1 MQTLVGA
8 AGEALGITEDPL
20 ATLVGSRI
28 DEATSEDLEVENWA
42 LIMEIC
48 DIINNTEDG
57 PHHAVKAIRRKLQQ
71 CMGKNSKTALYTLTI
86 LETSVKNCRKSF
98 HILICQK
105 EFVSELVNLECPQAI
120 KEQVLSMIQ
129 SWSQAFSADPEL
141 SGVSEIYYD
150 LKMKGTVFPQPSTQD
165 QILVTHSPCHS
176 QSSPAH
182 PNNHSSVVP
191 LHGPV
196 PHIGHNDNG
205 LMKRMAKE
213 RKSTT
218 ANGKLTEDQVRKLK
232 QDLEITQGN
241 LDIFNELLTELR
253 PGEEHPED
261 KKLLDEV
268 STTCSEMQSRI
279 LELIG
284 VVENRELTSIL
295 LDVNDNMN
303 NQLLR
308 FERYNNNING
318 KAAATGATGATWATG
333 ETGTTWSTGATGA
346 TGATGGLSTEEIL
359 LEVPLEPEPQKESAK
374 LIEKTNKMEYEEIDL
389 WGKEETLEPKV
400 DVKFDEKPLENI
412 KHESLDKPT

>member
-1 MQTLVGA
+1 MGA

-28 DEATSEDLEVENWA
+28 DEASREDLKVENWA

-48 DIINNTEDG
+48 DIINTTEEG
-57 PHHAVKAIRRKLQQ
+57 PQHAVKAIRRKLQQ
-71 CMGKNSKTALYTLTI
+71 SMGKNSNTALYTLTI
-86 LETSVKNCRKSF
+86 LETAVKNCRKSF

-105 EFVSELVNLECPQAI
+105 EFVTELVSMECPQAI
-120 KEQVLSMIQ
+120 KEQVLSMVQ
-129 SWSQAFSADPEL
+129 SWSQAFSSDPDL
-141 SGVSEIYYD
+141 SGVVEVYTD
-150 LKMKGTVFPQPSTQD
+150 LKMKGTVFPEPSTQD

-182 PNNHSSVVP
+182 PNNHSSMVP

-196 PHIGHNDNG
+196 PHIGHNDHG
-205 LMKRMAKE
+205 LLKKMAQE
-213 RKSTT
+213 RKNT
-218 ANGKLTEDQVRKLK
+218 ATHGKLSEDQVRKLK

-241 LDIFNELLTELR
+241 LDIFNELLTELK

-268 STTCSEMQSRI
+268 SATCKDMQARVV
-279 LELIG
+279 ELIG

-308 FERYNNNING
+308 FERYNNNVDG
-318 KAAATGATGATWATG
+318 KATA
-333 ETGTTWSTGATGA
+333 S
-346 TGATGGLSTEEIL
+346 GGLSTEEIL

-374 LIEKTNKMEYEEIDL
+374 LVDMTNNLEYEEIDL
-389 WGKEETLEPKV
+389 WGKEEKLQPRG
-400 DVKFDEKPLENI
+400 DVKSDDMQPSSGLD
-412 KHESLDKPT
+412 SLDKPT